1 MDATLGEGEM
11 AQWVAWKSATDRVW
25 DAVARE
31 IMSATGMSASE
42 FAVLSRVVEGGGR
55 MRQGEIGQL
64 LGWRRPRLSRLLA
77 RMEGRGLVA
86 RTADGPGR
94 VVIATTAGRDA
105 VALACP
111 AHARAVRAA
120 LIGLVPA
127 GSADGFWAA
136 IEAIGSAE
144 NGRAPACAGSSL
156 TDADE

>member
-1 MDATLGEGEM
+1 MLGEGEM
-11 AQWVAWKSATDRVW
+11 AQWVAWKRATDRVW

-31 IMSATGMSASE
+31 ITSATGMSASE
-42 FAVLSRVVEGGGR
+42 FAVLSRVVEGGGGR

-64 LGWRRPRLSRLLA
+64 LGWQRPRLSRLLA

-94 VVIATTAGRDA
+94 VVIATAAGRDA
-105 VALACP
+105 VALARP

-120 LIGLVPA
+120 LIDLVPA

-136 IEAIGSAE
+136 IDAIGSAE
-144 NGRAPACAGSSL
+144 NGRAPAPAGSSL
-156 TDADE
+156 TGADE